1 MTYAEFWP
9 QYLRAHGRASTRRL
23 HYAGTLL
30 AVGTLAVGVAALD
43 WRWLLAAPLIGYGL
57 AWTAHVALEG
67 NRPQTFGHPLWSLA
81 SDVRMAW
88 LWFTGRL
95 APELERAG
103 VQDRR

>member
-1 MTYAEFWP
+1 M
-9 QYLRAHGRASTRRL
+9 
-23 HYAGTLL
+23 
-30 AVGTLAVGVAALD
+30 
-43 WRWLLAAPLIGYGL
+43 
-57 AWTAHVALEG
+57 ALEG